1 MNTTTNRRFVL
12 VLRLL
17 LAAFVVTFVVYSIA
31 TYESPAKK
39 MDSLWDTAQAL
50 TDEADQLAKADYP
63 QAGQAYLS
71 AARAWQEFLEYLKY
85 ISNDRSLSR
94 KESRDIDNSKVMSLH
109 GNVGFIDPI
118 ENCLMKAKEHGAD
131 AIEVERMMDDACQ
144 TISEIKKE

>member
-12 VLRLL
+12 VLNLL
-17 LAAFVVTFVVYSIA
+17 LAAFVVTSVVYSIA

-71 AARAWQEFLEYLKY
+71 AARAWQEYLEYMENLSNSS
-85 ISNDRSLSR
+85 ISRR
-94 KESRDIDNSKVMSLH
+94 ESRDIDNSKVMLLH
-109 GNVGFIDPI
+109 GNVNFIDPI
-118 ENCLMKAKEHGAD
+118 KNCLMKATEHGAD
-131 AIEVERMMDDACQ
+131 VKEVEKMMDDACQ
-144 TISEIKKE
+144 TISRIKTE